1 MKKNLG
7 KLISCVLLVCLIWG
21 LGLSGGKTRAVDAA
35 VNFKIHYI
43 DVGQADAA
51 LLQYGEGS
59 SAKYALIDA
68 GARTYHKTS
77 DPAYAKKEFPA
88 YEYLKKHNIDCLEF
102 VLITHPHQDHIGG
115 MEKILD
121 AAINEEIEIKKIY
134 GNDLNLQY
142 LETGVE
148 GEAQETAETHWTTV
162 DTEVFK
168 TFQGKLEEYCQ
179 KIGKNVD
186 EVYEIPQ
193 AGSPVKLGE
202 ARLTFYGPLENDYQ
216 YGRRVDLDT
225 RQENKYSIV
234 CKITYGKNSFLMTGD
249 AQQETMEKIAA
260 KGYDLTAQVLKE
272 PHHGFN
278 DVTQK
283 DINSGQNYSDH
294 KYVIDRS
301 KANIAIISNGYKNVA
316 GKGGVPYATVLKD
329 LSKLDV
335 YQTSDKGT
343 IVVNSDG
350 TYLTMSTEKG
360 GKTPSHKGSQT
371 TTASPYMK
379 QMSVTSNNTKKLAP
393 TLTSAANS
401 YKI

>member
-186 EVYEIPQ
+186 EVYEIPF
-193 AGSPVKLGE
+193 PKPEV
-202 ARLTFYGPLENDYQ
+202 R
-216 YGRRVDLDT
+216 
-225 RQENKYSIV
+225 
-234 CKITYGKNSFLMTGD
+234 
-249 AQQETMEKIAA
+249 
-260 KGYDLTAQVLKE
+260 
-272 PHHGFN
+272 
-278 DVTQK
+278 
-283 DINSGQNYSDH
+283 
-294 KYVIDRS
+294 
-301 KANIAIISNGYKNVA
+301 
-316 GKGGVPYATVLKD
+316 
-329 LSKLDV
+329 
-335 YQTSDKGT
+335 
-343 IVVNSDG
+343 
-350 TYLTMSTEKG
+350 
-360 GKTPSHKGSQT
+360 
-371 TTASPYMK
+371 
-379 QMSVTSNNTKKLAP
+379 
-393 TLTSAANS
+393 
-401 YKI
+401 